1 MTAEALALA
10 GMNYLQGELSHAREA
25 TSGAHTRLP
34 DEIRLTLPYPVSANR
49 YWRSFVPRGHKRAIV
64 TLSDEAKSYKSQVGW
79 MCKQAGIR
87 KPLQGRVHVEIY
99 LYPKRPLDY
108 AKRMEK
114 NPDGWDDDVQCID
127 LDNARK
133 VLYDALKGIAFD
145 DDKWIFSDG
154 GARMEPDGE
163 ARVVVVIRPLQKQT
177 PQGSLI

>member
-1 MTAEALALA
+1 MSAVLAEIRAGARLAA
-10 GMNYLQGELSHAREA
+10 E
-25 TSGAHTRLP
+25 
-34 DEIRLTLPYPVSANR
+34 EIRLLLPYPVSANR
-49 YWRSFVPRGHKRAIV
+49 YWASRVVKVHGKSMPITYV
-64 TLSDEAKSYKSQVGW
+64 TAEAKAYKSQVGW
-79 MCKQAGIR
+79 MAKAAGIR
-87 KPLQGRVHVEIY
+87 TPMAGRVHVEIY

-108 AKRMEK
+108 AKRMKK

-163 ARVVVVIRPLQKQT
+163 ARVEVVIRKIERSSQ
-177 PQGSLI
+177 QGSLI